1 MKLLQGVTFMNED
14 NKRRLAE
21 WYGTRPGAGPVGYT
35 DESERTADLSSQ
47 IPPRRPS
54 GSSPTYREP
63 FWSED
68 GQEGAPP
75 RKKHFGARV
84 AGICTLAVVII
95 AATALLFSNSGRAFD
110 PIVSHTAAPGD
121 KDMQEFFENYYDDAK
136 SSTWSS
142 TMPRAETGTGV
153 TLSLTPRPEDV
164 QLSLSE
170 VYERCI
176 GSVVAINT
184 VAEGNSYLLG
194 SGIIMTGDGYI
205 LTNSHVLDGAKEAVV
220 TLWDDR
226 QFDASLVG
234 ADSASDLAVI
244 KIDADGLP
252 AAEFC
257 AGTVHVGEAVAAIGN
272 PLGTELR
279 GTMTDGIVSAVSRDM
294 HYTGHPL
301 TLIQTNAAINEG
313 NSGGPLLNM
322 QGQVVGM
329 TSMKLVSSY
338 AGSSIEGI
346 GFAIPTGTIKEIAD
360 ELIENGRVLGRPALG
375 ITVGAI
381 PSDAAQYFEIP
392 NGLYVKSVGQVSD
405 AAAKGIRTGD
415 VITSVNGTE
424 VLTTSDLSALL
435 DNMSVGDIVTLT
447 VYRSG
452 STFDVDIT
460 LQEFSDIY

>member
-1 MKLLQGVTFMNED
+1 MNED

-21 WYGTRPGAGPVGYT
+21 WYGTRPGAGPVGHT

-54 GSSPTYREP
+54 GSSPTYSEP

-68 GQEGAPP
+68 EGIAPSRP
-75 RKKHFGARV
+75 RKHLGARI
-84 AGICTLAVVII
+84 AGICALAVIII
-95 AATALLFSNSGRAFD
+95 AATALLSSGGGRAAD
-110 PIVSHTAAPGD
+110 PFAGVSAQPGD
-121 KDMQEFFENYYDDAK
+121 KDMQEFFDNYYDKAEGG
-136 SSTWSS
+136 SWSS

-153 TLSLTPRPEDV
+153 TLALTPRPEDV
-164 QLSLSE
+164 VLSLSE
-170 VYERCI
+170 VYQRCI

-194 SGIIMTGDGYI
+194 TGIIMTSDGYI

-226 QFDASLVG
+226 QFEAELVG

-244 KIDADGLP
+244 KIDAAGLP

-257 AGTVHVGEAVAAIGN
+257 ADTVRVGEAVAAIGN

-279 GTMTDGIVSAVSRDM
+279 GTMTDGIISAVSRDM
-294 HYTGHPL
+294 HYTGHPM

-346 GFAIPTGTIKEIAD
+346 GFAIPAATMKEIAD

-375 ITVGAI
+375 VTVGAI
-381 PSDAAQYFEIP
+381 PTDAAQYFNIP
-392 NGLYVKSVGQVSD
+392 NGLYVTGVEPGSD
-405 AAAKGIRTGD
+405 AEARGIAAGD
-415 VITSVNGTE
+415 VITAVNGVK
-424 VLTTSDLSALL
+424 VLTTSDLSAIL
-435 DNMSVGDIVTLT
+435 DSLSVGDSVTLT

-452 STFDVDIT
+452 SSFDVNVK
-460 LQEFSDIY
+460 LEEFSDIY